1 MMMHSKNAEKRIC
14 EDAGQLSG
22 TTEKASPAGQSQK
35 SVLNNAKDIS
45 LDYSGNEGFNS
56 SDNQY
61 GSSKRALHN
70 NFPESS
76 PTMAVGVQQLAVMA
90 VLSLASAH
98 LPKPVRA
105 PLVLHKPFMVVWN
118 APTEQ
123 CRLRYKVDLDLGV
136 FDIASNINETLSGS
150 NVTIFYHTH
159 LGYYPYY
166 SDNGDP
172 VNGGVPQNESLIKH
186 LSKAKSDIDYCIPM
200 KKFQG
205 LAVIDWENW
214 RPQWDRNWGNKSI
227 YRNKSL
233 EIVRRRHPRWSEDK
247 IRKVAKEEFEN
258 AGRSFMNNTILLAE
272 HMRPNGLW
280 GYYLYPDC
288 YNYDYKEHPQTY
300 TGKCPPIESFR
311 NDLLLWLWKESTAL
325 YPSIYLDYI
334 LKSSPN
340 ALKFVHYRVKEA
352 IRVASIA
359 RRDYVL
365 PVFVYSRPF
374 YAYTFHVLTER
385 DLVNTIGESAAL
397 GAAGVVLWGSMQ
409 YASSKESCLTVKR
422 YIDGPLGHYVINVTS
437 AAKLC
442 SKVLCKK
449 NGRLFLARVSGFA
462 EMGMIGLFGKQ
473 LTALTNEINGIKSQ
487 ANLGL

>member
-1 MMMHSKNAEKRIC
+1 I
-14 EDAGQLSG
+14 SG
-22 TTEKASPAGQSQK
+22 IPLLACRLIITLPA
-35 SVLNNAKDIS
+35 
-45 LDYSGNEGFNS
+45 
-56 SDNQY
+56 
-61 GSSKRALHN
+61 
-70 NFPESS
+70 
-76 PTMAVGVQQLAVMA
+76 
-90 VLSLASAH
+90 
-98 LPKPVRA
+98 RA
-105 PLVLHKPFMVVWN
+105 PPFLHKPFLVFWN

-166 SDNGDP
+166 SDNGNP

-233 EIVRRRHPRWSEDK
+233 EIVRRQHPRWSEDK

-272 HMRPNGLW
+272 HMRPDGLW

-300 TGKCPPIESFR
+300 TGKCPAIESFR
-311 NDLLLWLWKESTAL
+311 NDRLLWLWKESTAL
-325 YPSIYLDYI
+325 YPSIYLEYV

-352 IRVASIA
+352 IRIASIA
-359 RRDYVL
+359 RTDYVL

-374 YAYTFHVLTER
+374 YAYTFHALTEHLFR
-385 DLVNTIGESAAL
+385 HNKL
-397 GAAGVVLWGSMQ
+397 GRS
-409 YASSKESCLTVKR
+409 ENCLKVKR

-449 NGRLFLARVSGFA
+449 NGRCVRRNSDSSAYLHLSPRDFKIHYCHSERRPRLKVTGKPSLESIEAMKQRFICQCYQGWTGIFCENKAFLPS
-462 EMGMIGLFGKQ
+462 
-473 LTALTNEINGIKSQ
+473 S
-487 ANLGL
+487 

>member
-1 MMMHSKNAEKRIC
+1 
-14 EDAGQLSG
+14 
-22 TTEKASPAGQSQK
+22 
-35 SVLNNAKDIS
+35 
-45 LDYSGNEGFNS
+45 
-56 SDNQY
+56 
-61 GSSKRALHN
+61 
-70 NFPESS
+70 
-76 PTMAVGVQQLAVMA
+76 MAVGVQQLAVMA
-90 VLSLASAH
+90 VLSLAGAH
-98 LPKPVRA
+98 LPKPARA

-374 YAYTFHVLTER
+374 YAYTFHVLTEVSR
-385 DLVNTIGESAAL
+385 
-397 GAAGVVLWGSMQ
+397 Q
-409 YASSKESCLTVKR
+409 
-422 YIDGPLGHYVINVTS
+422 TS
-437 AAKLC
+437 FK
-442 SKVLCKK
+442 
-449 NGRLFLARVSGFA
+449 
-462 EMGMIGLFGKQ
+462 I
-473 LTALTNEINGIKSQ
+473 
-487 ANLGL
+487 

>member
-1 MMMHSKNAEKRIC
+1 MDLWIKW
-14 EDAGQLSG
+14 
-22 TTEKASPAGQSQK
+22 
-35 SVLNNAKDIS
+35 
-45 LDYSGNEGFNS
+45 
-56 SDNQY
+56 
-61 GSSKRALHN
+61 
-70 NFPESS
+70 
-76 PTMAVGVQQLAVMA
+76 LAVTALLA
-90 VLSLASAH
+90 VAGAQ
-98 LPKPVRA
+98 PQKQAQA
-105 PLVLHKPFMVVWN
+105 PLLLHKPFIVVWN

-123 CRLRYKVDLDLGV
+123 CRLRYKVDLDLSI
-136 FDIASNINETLSGS
+136 FDIASNTNETLSGS

-172 VNGGVPQNESLIKH
+172 H
-186 LSKAKSDIDYCIPM
+186 LNKAKSDIDYCIPL

-214 RPQWDRNWGNKSI
+214 RPQWDRNWGSKSI

-233 EIVRRRHPRWSEDK
+233 EMDK

-258 AGRSFMNNTILLAE
+258 AGKSFMNNTILLAE

-300 TGKCPPIESFR
+300 TGKCPAIESSR

-325 YPSIYLDYI
+325 YPSIYLDYV

-340 ALKFVHYRVKEA
+340 ALKFVHYRCFLKLFL
-352 IRVASIA
+352 
-359 RRDYVL
+359 VL
-365 PVFVYSRPF
+365 GLWLCFL
-374 YAYTFHVLTER
+374 TFFGLLLQT

-409 YASSKESCLTVKR
+409 YASSKESCSTVKR

-449 NGRLFLARVSGFA
+449 NGRCIRKNSASSAYLHLPPTNFKIRRFMCQCYQGWTGIFCELPDQRPKDHWAHIVLSRSRKQKLHVFLLGA
-462 EMGMIGLFGKQ
+462 MQ
-473 LTALTNEINGIKSQ
+473 LILLYSAY
-487 ANLGL
+487 

>member
-1 MMMHSKNAEKRIC
+1 MDLWIRW
-14 EDAGQLSG
+14 
-22 TTEKASPAGQSQK
+22 
-35 SVLNNAKDIS
+35 
-45 LDYSGNEGFNS
+45 
-56 SDNQY
+56 
-61 GSSKRALHN
+61 
-70 NFPESS
+70 
-76 PTMAVGVQQLAVMA
+76 LAVT
-90 VLSLASAH
+90 VLLTCDAQ
-98 LPKPVRA
+98 LPKQAQA
-105 PLVLHKPFMVVWN
+105 PLLLHKPFVVVWN

-123 CRLRYKVDLDLGV
+123 CRLRYKVDLDLSI
-136 FDIASNINETLSGS
+136 FDIASNTNETLSGS

-166 SDNGDP
+166 SDNGNP

-186 LSKAKSDIDYCIPM
+186 LNKAKSDIDYCIPM
-200 KKFQG
+200 KKFHG

-233 EIVRRRHPRWSEDK
+233 EMVRQRHPQWSEDK

-258 AGRSFMNNTILLAE
+258 AGKSFMNNTILLAE

-288 YNYDYKEHPQTY
+288 YNYDYKERWETY
-300 TGKCPPIESFR
+300 TGKCPAIESSR

-359 RRDYVL
+359 RKDYVL

-374 YAYTFHVLTER
+374 YAYTFHVLTEI

-409 YASSKESCLTVKR
+409 YASSKESCSTVKR

-449 NGRLFLARVSGFA
+449 NGRCIRKNSDSSAYLHLPSSDFKIQAHRSGRGPRLQVTGELSLENIEVMRQRFMCQCYRGWTGIFCELPDQSVMEHWVHIVFSRSRKQKLYVFLLGA
-462 EMGMIGLFGKQ
+462 MQ
-473 LTALTNEINGIKSQ
+473 LLLLYTAY
-487 ANLGL
+487 

>member
-1 MMMHSKNAEKRIC
+1 MAVR
-14 EDAGQLSG
+14 
-22 TTEKASPAGQSQK
+22 
-35 SVLNNAKDIS
+35 V
-45 LDYSGNEGFNS
+45 
-56 SDNQY
+56 
-61 GSSKRALHN
+61 RAL
-70 NFPESS
+70 
-76 PTMAVGVQQLAVMA
+76 AVLALLAVA
-90 VLSLASAH
+90 DAA
-98 LPKPVRA
+98 LPKPARA
-105 PLVLHKPFMVVWN
+105 PPVLHKPFLVVWN

-300 TGKCPPIESFR
+300 TGKCPAIESFR

-325 YPSIYLDYI
+325 YPSIYLDYV

-359 RRDYVL
+359 RTDYVL

-385 DLVNTIGESAAL
+385 DLVSTIGESAAL

-449 NGRLFLARVSGFA
+449 NGRCIRRNSDSSAYLHLSPRDFKIHVHHSERGPRFRVTGKPSLESIEAMKQRFICQCYQGWTGIFCELPDQRLLEHWVRVVFSRSRKQSLFIFLLGAV
-462 EMGMIGLFGKQ
+462 Q
-473 LTALTNEINGIKSQ
+473 LLLLCSTH
-487 ANLGL
+487 

>member
-1 MMMHSKNAEKRIC
+1 MCSLWSQWIAVTALFIMV
-14 EDAGQLSG
+14 DGQML
-22 TTEKASPAGQSQK
+22 KQAQ
-35 SVLNNAKDIS
+35 
-45 LDYSGNEGFNS
+45 
-56 SDNQY
+56 
-61 GSSKRALHN
+61 
-70 NFPESS
+70 
-76 PTMAVGVQQLAVMA
+76 
-90 VLSLASAH
+90 
-98 LPKPVRA
+98 A
-105 PLVLHKPFMVVWN
+105 PLLLHKPFLVVWN

-123 CRLRYKVDLDLGV
+123 CRLRYNVDLDLSV
-136 FDIASNINETLSGS
+136 FDIASNINESLSGS

-159 LGYYPYY
+159 LGHYPYY
-166 SDNGDP
+166 LDNGVP

-186 LSKAKSDIDYCIPM
+186 LNKAKSDIDHSIPM

-214 RPQWDRNWGNKSI
+214 RPQWDRNWGNKTI
-227 YRNKSL
+227 YRNKSFEL
-233 EIVRRRHPRWSEDK
+233 VKRRHPQWSEDK

-258 AGRSFMNNTILLAE
+258 AGKNFMNNTILLAR

-288 YNYDYKEHPQTY
+288 YNYDYKDQPKAY
-300 TGKCPPIESFR
+300 TGKCPAIESSR

-352 IRVASIA
+352 IRIASIA
-359 RRDYVL
+359 RKDYVL

-374 YAYTFHVLTER
+374 YAYTLHVLTKT

-409 YASSKESCLTVKR
+409 YASSEENCSIVKK
-422 YIDGPLGHYVINVTS
+422 YINGPLGHYIINVTS

-449 NGRLFLARVSGFA
+449 NGRCIRKISGSSSYLHLSPKSFEIGVHHSEKGPRFFVTGKPRPKDIQAMKQSFTCQCYQGWTGIFCELPDQSLFEQWVHTLFNRAKNQMLNILLFGSIQVFLFL
-462 EMGMIGLFGKQ
+462 ILH
-473 LTALTNEINGIKSQ
+473 
-487 ANLGL
+487 

>member
-1 MMMHSKNAEKRIC
+1 MSTLCLKGIVVTMLFFMV
-14 EDAGQLSG
+14 DGQLL
-22 TTEKASPAGQSQK
+22 KQ
-35 SVLNNAKDIS
+35 AK
-45 LDYSGNEGFNS
+45 
-56 SDNQY
+56 
-61 GSSKRALHN
+61 
-70 NFPESS
+70 
-76 PTMAVGVQQLAVMA
+76 V
-90 VLSLASAH
+90 
-98 LPKPVRA
+98 
-105 PLVLHKPFMVVWN
+105 PLLRHKPFIVVWN

-123 CRLRYKVDLDLGV
+123 CRLRYKVDLDLSV
-136 FDIASNINETLSGS
+136 FDITSNTNETLSGS

-159 LGYYPYY
+159 LGHYPYY
-166 SDNGDP
+166 LDNGVS
-172 VNGGVPQNESLIKH
+172 VNGGVPQNESLTKH
-186 LSKAKSDIDYCIPM
+186 LNKAKSDIDHSIPM

-214 RPQWDRNWGNKSI
+214 RPQWDRNWGNKTI
-227 YRNKSL
+227 YRNKSIEL
-233 EIVRRRHPRWSEDK
+233 IRRHHPQWSEDK

-258 AGRSFMNNTILLAE
+258 AGKSFMNNTILLAK

-288 YNYDYKEHPQTY
+288 YNYDYKEHPEAY
-300 TGKCPPIESFR
+300 TGKCPDIESSR

-352 IRVASIA
+352 IRIASIA
-359 RRDYVL
+359 RKDSVL

-374 YAYTFHVLTER
+374 YAYTLHILTEA

-409 YASSKESCLTVKR
+409 YASSKDTCALVKK
-422 YIDGPLGHYVINVTS
+422 YIDGSLGHYVINVTS

-442 SKVLCKK
+442 SKVLCQK
-449 NGRLFLARVSGFA
+449 NGRCVRKITDSSVYLHLSHKSF
-462 EMGMIGLFGKQ
+462 EIGVHRS
-473 LTALTNEINGIKSQ
+473 EKSQ
-487 ANLGL
+487 RFFVTGKPQPEDIKAMKQSFTCQCYQGWTGIFCELPDHSLLKRWALVLFNRSNNQMFSFLLVGSMQIFLLFIVH

>member
-1 MMMHSKNAEKRIC
+1 MDLWIRW
-14 EDAGQLSG
+14 
-22 TTEKASPAGQSQK
+22 
-35 SVLNNAKDIS
+35 
-45 LDYSGNEGFNS
+45 
-56 SDNQY
+56 
-61 GSSKRALHN
+61 
-70 NFPESS
+70 
-76 PTMAVGVQQLAVMA
+76 LAVT
-90 VLSLASAH
+90 VLLTCDAQ
-98 LPKPVRA
+98 LPKQAQA
-105 PLVLHKPFMVVWN
+105 PLLLHKPFVVVWN

-123 CRLRYKVDLDLGV
+123 CRLRYKVDLDLSI
-136 FDIASNINETLSGS
+136 FDIASNTNETLSGS

-166 SDNGDP
+166 SDNGNP

-186 LSKAKSDIDYCIPM
+186 LNKAKSDIDYCIPM
-200 KKFQG
+200 KKFHG

-233 EIVRRRHPRWSEDK
+233 EMVRQRHPQWSEDK

-258 AGRSFMNNTILLAE
+258 AGKSFMNNTILLAE

-288 YNYDYKEHPQTY
+288 YNYDYKEHWQTY
-300 TGKCPPIESFR
+300 TGKCPAIESSR

-359 RRDYVL
+359 RKDYVL

-374 YAYTFHVLTER
+374 YAYTFHVLTE
-385 DLVNTIGESAAL
+385 
-397 GAAGVVLWGSMQ
+397 
-409 YASSKESCLTVKR
+409 ESCSTVKR

-449 NGRLFLARVSGFA
+449 NGRCIRKNSDSSAYLHLPSSDFKIQAHRSGRGPRLQVTGELSLENIEVMRQRFMCQCYRGWTGIFCELPDQSVMEHWVHIVFSRSRKQKLYVFLLGAMQLLLLF
-462 EMGMIGLFGKQ
+462 
-473 LTALTNEINGIKSQ
+473 TAY
-487 ANLGL
+487 

>member
-1 MMMHSKNAEKRIC
+1 
-14 EDAGQLSG
+14 
-22 TTEKASPAGQSQK
+22 
-35 SVLNNAKDIS
+35 
-45 LDYSGNEGFNS
+45 
-56 SDNQY
+56 
-61 GSSKRALHN
+61 
-70 NFPESS
+70 
-76 PTMAVGVQQLAVMA
+76 MAVGVQQLAVMA
-90 VLSLASAH
+90 VLSLAGAH
-98 LPKPVRA
+98 LPKPARA
-105 PLVLHKPFMVVWN
+105 PLALHKPFMVVWN

-359 RRDYVL
+359 RNDYVL

-374 YAYTFHVLTER
+374 YCGFGLLFQR

-449 NGRLFLARVSGFA
+449 NGRCIRKNSDSSAYLHLSPTDFKIHDSERGFICQCYQGWTGIFCEFRPGENEELYSLKYFGLQPLASDGDLS
-462 EMGMIGLFGKQ
+462 EG
-473 LTALTNEINGIKSQ
+473 GI
-487 ANLGL
+487 A

>member
-1 MMMHSKNAEKRIC
+1 YTSRNMDLWIKW
-14 EDAGQLSG
+14 
-22 TTEKASPAGQSQK
+22 
-35 SVLNNAKDIS
+35 
-45 LDYSGNEGFNS
+45 
-56 SDNQY
+56 
-61 GSSKRALHN
+61 
-70 NFPESS
+70 
-76 PTMAVGVQQLAVMA
+76 LAVTALLA
-90 VLSLASAH
+90 VAGAQ
-98 LPKPVRA
+98 PQKQAQA
-105 PLVLHKPFMVVWN
+105 PLLLHKPFIVVWN

-123 CRLRYKVDLDLGV
+123 CRLRYKVDLDLSI
-136 FDIASNINETLSGS
+136 FDIASNTNETLSGS

-172 VNGGVPQNESLIKH
+172 H
-186 LSKAKSDIDYCIPM
+186 LNKAKSDIDYCIPL

-214 RPQWDRNWGNKSI
+214 RPQWDRNWGSKSI

-233 EIVRRRHPRWSEDK
+233 EMDK

-258 AGRSFMNNTILLAE
+258 AGKSFMNNTILLAE

-300 TGKCPPIESFR
+300 TGKCPAIESSR

-325 YPSIYLDYI
+325 YPSIYLDYV

-352 IRVASIA
+352 IRIASIA
-359 RRDYVL
+359 RKDYVL

-374 YAYTFHVLTER
+374 YT

-409 YASSKESCLTVKR
+409 YASSKVSCSTVKR

-449 NGRLFLARVSGFA
+449 NGRCIRKNSASSAYLHLPPTNFKIRVRHSGKGPRLQVTGKPSLENIETMRQRFMCQCYQGWTGIFCELPDQRPKDHWAHIVLSRSRKQKLHVFLLGA
-462 EMGMIGLFGKQ
+462 MQ
-473 LTALTNEINGIKSQ
+473 LILLYSAY
-487 ANLGL
+487 

>member
-1 MMMHSKNAEKRIC
+1 MGCKV
-14 EDAGQLSG
+14 GLG
-22 TTEKASPAGQSQK
+22 
-35 SVLNNAKDIS
+35 SV
-45 LDYSGNEGFNS
+45 
-56 SDNQY
+56 
-61 GSSKRALHN
+61 
-70 NFPESS
+70 
-76 PTMAVGVQQLAVMA
+76 A
-90 VLSLASAH
+90 VLLTMVDAQ
-98 LPKPVRA
+98 LPKPARA

-123 CRLRYKVDLDLGV
+123 CRLRYKVDLDLSI
-136 FDIASNINETLSGS
+136 FDIVSNINETLSGS

-186 LSKAKSDIDYCIPM
+186 LNKAKSDIDYCIPM

-233 EIVRRRHPRWSEDK
+233 EMVRRRHPQWSEDR

-258 AGRSFMNNTILLAE
+258 AGKSFMNNTILLAE

-300 TGKCPPIESFR
+300 TGKCPAIESAR

-352 IRVASIA
+352 IRVASMA
-359 RRDYVL
+359 RKDYVL

-374 YAYTFHVLTER
+374 YAYTFHRRRGLLISLR

-409 YASSKESCLTVKR
+409 YASSKESCSTVKR

-449 NGRLFLARVSGFA
+449 NGRCIRKNSESSAYLHLPP
-462 EMGMIGLFGKQ
+462 
-473 LTALTNEINGIKSQ
+473 TNFKIQRFMCQCYQGWTGIFCELPEQRLMEQKE
-487 ANLGL
+487 LKLKKK

>member
-1 MMMHSKNAEKRIC
+1 M
-14 EDAGQLSG
+14 
-22 TTEKASPAGQSQK
+22 PAG
-35 SVLNNAKDIS
+35 VA
-45 LDYSGNEGFNS
+45 
-56 SDNQY
+56 
-61 GSSKRALHN
+61 
-70 NFPESS
+70 
-76 PTMAVGVQQLAVMA
+76 QLAVLA
-90 VLSLASAH
+90 LLSLAGAQP
-98 LPKPVRA
+98 PKPARA
-105 PLVLHKPFMVVWN
+105 PLALHRPFMVVWN

-136 FDIASNINETLSGS
+136 FDIAANVNETLSGS

-166 SDNGDP
+166 SDNGEP
-172 VNGGVPQNESLIKH
+172 VNGGLPQNESLIRH
-186 LSKAKSDIDYCIPM
+186 LSKAKSDIDCCIPM

-233 EIVRRRHPRWSEDK
+233 EIVRKRHPRWSEDK

-325 YPSIYLDYI
+325 YPSIYLDYV

-359 RRDYVL
+359 RQDYVL

-449 NGRLFLARVSGFA
+449 NGRCVRRHSGSPAYLHLSPAEFKIHGRHSQGGPGFQVTGEPSRESIEAMKQRFICQCYQGWTGIFCELPDQGPLEHWVHVVFSRSRKQSLFISLLGV
-462 EMGMIGLFGKQ
+462 MQ
-473 LTALTNEINGIKSQ
+473 LLLLCSRH
-487 ANLGL
+487 

>member
-1 MMMHSKNAEKRIC
+1 MA
-14 EDAGQLSG
+14 AW
-22 TTEKASPAGQSQK
+22 
-35 SVLNNAKDIS
+35 V
-45 LDYSGNEGFNS
+45 
-56 SDNQY
+56 
-61 GSSKRALHN
+61 RAL
-70 NFPESS
+70 
-76 PTMAVGVQQLAVMA
+76 AVVA
-90 VLSLASAH
+90 VLALAEAA
-98 LPKPVRA
+98 LPKPARA
-105 PLVLHKPFMVVWN
+105 PLVLHKPFVVVWN

-247 IRKVAKEEFEN
+247 IRKAAKEEFEN
-258 AGRSFMNNTILLAE
+258 AGKSFMNNTILLAE

-300 TGKCPPIESFR
+300 TGKCPAIESFR

-359 RRDYVL
+359 RKDYVL
-365 PVFVYSRPF
+365 PVFYIF
-374 YAYTFHVLTER
+374 YFCISVFLMCGFGLLFQR
-385 DLVNTIGESAAL
+385 DLVSTIGESAAL

-449 NGRLFLARVSGFA
+449 NGRCIRRNSDSSAYLHLSPTDFKIHKFICQCYQGWTGIFCELPDQRPRPQFFPNA
-462 EMGMIGLFGKQ
+462 EL
-473 LTALTNEINGIKSQ
+473 
-487 ANLGL
+487 

>member
-1 MMMHSKNAEKRIC
+1 MDLWIKW
-14 EDAGQLSG
+14 
-22 TTEKASPAGQSQK
+22 
-35 SVLNNAKDIS
+35 
-45 LDYSGNEGFNS
+45 
-56 SDNQY
+56 
-61 GSSKRALHN
+61 
-70 NFPESS
+70 
-76 PTMAVGVQQLAVMA
+76 LAVTALLA
-90 VLSLASAH
+90 VAGAQ
-98 LPKPVRA
+98 PQKQAQA
-105 PLVLHKPFMVVWN
+105 PLLLHKPFIVVWN

-123 CRLRYKVDLDLGV
+123 CRLRYKVDLDLSI
-136 FDIASNINETLSGS
+136 FDIASNTNETLSGS

-172 VNGGVPQNESLIKH
+172 H
-186 LSKAKSDIDYCIPM
+186 LNKAKSDIDYCIPL

-214 RPQWDRNWGNKSI
+214 RPQWDRNWGSKSI

-233 EIVRRRHPRWSEDK
+233 EMVRRQHPQWSEDK

-258 AGRSFMNNTILLAE
+258 AGKSFMNNTILLAE

-300 TGKCPPIESFR
+300 TGKCPAIESSR

-325 YPSIYLDYI
+325 YPSIYLDYV

-340 ALKFVHYRVKEA
+340 ALKFVHYRCFLKLFL
-352 IRVASIA
+352 
-359 RRDYVL
+359 VL
-365 PVFVYSRPF
+365 GLWLCFL
-374 YAYTFHVLTER
+374 TFFGLLLQT

-409 YASSKESCLTVKR
+409 YASSKESCSTVKR

-449 NGRLFLARVSGFA
+449 NGRCIRKNSASSAYLHLPPTNFKIRRFMCQCYQGWTGIFCELPDQKLKDHWAHIVLSRSRKQKLHVFLLGA
-462 EMGMIGLFGKQ
+462 MQ
-473 LTALTNEINGIKSQ
+473 LLLLYSAY
-487 ANLGL
+487 

>member
-1 MMMHSKNAEKRIC
+1 MDVWVKR
-14 EDAGQLSG
+14 
-22 TTEKASPAGQSQK
+22 
-35 SVLNNAKDIS
+35 
-45 LDYSGNEGFNS
+45 
-56 SDNQY
+56 
-61 GSSKRALHN
+61 
-70 NFPESS
+70 
-76 PTMAVGVQQLAVMA
+76 LAVA
-90 VLSLASAH
+90 ALLTVVDTQ
-98 LPKPVRA
+98 LPKPARV

-123 CRLRYKVDLDLGV
+123 CRLRYKVDLDLSV
-136 FDIASNINETLSGS
+136 FDIASNTNETLSGS

-166 SDNGDP
+166 SDDGDP

-186 LSKAKSDIDYCIPM
+186 LNKAKSDIDYCIPM

-233 EIVRRRHPRWSEDK
+233 EMVRRRHPQWSEHR

-258 AGRSFMNNTILLAE
+258 AGKSFMNNTILLAE

-300 TGKCPPIESFR
+300 TGRCPAIESSR

-359 RRDYVL
+359 RKDYVL

-374 YAYTFHVLTER
+374 YAYTFHVLTET

-409 YASSKESCLTVKR
+409 YASSKDSCSTVKR

-449 NGRLFLARVSGFA
+449 NGRCIRQNSDSSAYLHLSPTNFKIRVRHSERGPRFQVTGEPSLENIEAMRQRFMCQCYQGWTGIFCELPDQRLMERWVHLVFSRSRKQKLYVFLLGA
-462 EMGMIGLFGKQ
+462 MQ
-473 LTALTNEINGIKSQ
+473 LLLLCTTH
-487 ANLGL
+487 

>member
-1 MMMHSKNAEKRIC
+1 M
-14 EDAGQLSG
+14 D
-22 TTEKASPAGQSQK
+22 
-35 SVLNNAKDIS
+35 
-45 LDYSGNEGFNS
+45 
-56 SDNQY
+56 
-61 GSSKRALHN
+61 
-70 NFPESS
+70 
-76 PTMAVGVQQLAVMA
+76 VQMVKGLAVT
-90 VLSLASAH
+90 VLLTMVDAQ
-98 LPKPVRA
+98 LPKPARA

-123 CRLRYKVDLDLGV
+123 CRLRYKVDLDLSV
-136 FDIASNINETLSGS
+136 FDIASNTNETLSGS

-186 LSKAKSDIDYCIPM
+186 LNKAKSDIDYCIPM

-233 EIVRRRHPRWSEDK
+233 EMVRRRHPQWSEDK

-258 AGRSFMNNTILLAE
+258 AGKSFMNNTILLAE

-300 TGKCPPIESFR
+300 TGKCPAIESSR

-340 ALKFVHYRVKEA
+340 ALRFVHYRVKEA

-359 RRDYVL
+359 RKDYVL

-374 YAYTFHVLTER
+374 YAYTFHVLTEVSR
-385 DLVNTIGESAAL
+385 
-397 GAAGVVLWGSMQ
+397 Q
-409 YASSKESCLTVKR
+409 
-422 YIDGPLGHYVINVTS
+422 TS
-437 AAKLC
+437 
-442 SKVLCKK
+442 
-449 NGRLFLARVSGFA
+449 F
-462 EMGMIGLFGKQ
+462 
-473 LTALTNEINGIKSQ
+473 EI
-487 ANLGL
+487 

>member
-1 MMMHSKNAEKRIC
+1 
-14 EDAGQLSG
+14 
-22 TTEKASPAGQSQK
+22 
-35 SVLNNAKDIS
+35 
-45 LDYSGNEGFNS
+45 
-56 SDNQY
+56 
-61 GSSKRALHN
+61 
-70 NFPESS
+70 
-76 PTMAVGVQQLAVMA
+76 MAVGVQQLAVMA
-90 VLSLASAH
+90 VLSLAGAH
-98 LPKPVRA
+98 LPKPARA

-374 YAYTFHVLTER
+374 YR

-449 NGRLFLARVSGFA
+449 NGRCIRKNSDSSAYLHFLESIEAMKQRFICQCYQGWTGIFCELPDQRLLEHWEASPLLLELLQVFAFCWLVSEWELRTG
-462 EMGMIGLFGKQ
+462 
-473 LTALTNEINGIKSQ
+473 
-487 ANLGL
+487 

>member
-1 MMMHSKNAEKRIC
+1 MAVR
-14 EDAGQLSG
+14 
-22 TTEKASPAGQSQK
+22 
-35 SVLNNAKDIS
+35 V
-45 LDYSGNEGFNS
+45 
-56 SDNQY
+56 
-61 GSSKRALHN
+61 RAL
-70 NFPESS
+70 
-76 PTMAVGVQQLAVMA
+76 AVLALLAVA
-90 VLSLASAH
+90 DAA
-98 LPKPVRA
+98 LPKPSRA
-105 PLVLHKPFMVVWN
+105 PPVLHKPFLVVWN

-123 CRLRYKVDLDLGV
+123 CRLRYKVDLDLSV

-300 TGKCPPIESFR
+300 TGKCPAIESFR

-325 YPSIYLDYI
+325 YPSIYLDYV

-359 RRDYVL
+359 RTDYVL

-385 DLVNTIGESAAL
+385 DLVSTIGESAAL

-409 YASSKESCLTVKR
+409 YASSKVSQISLPVLKNHLNTSCLAPHPP
-422 YIDGPLGHYVINVTS
+422 YLPLSVPS
-437 AAKLC
+437 ANKGGGWL
-442 SKVLCKK
+442 STTL
-449 NGRLFLARVSGFA
+449 RSH
-462 EMGMIGLFGKQ
+462 
-473 LTALTNEINGIKSQ
+473 
-487 ANLGL
+487 